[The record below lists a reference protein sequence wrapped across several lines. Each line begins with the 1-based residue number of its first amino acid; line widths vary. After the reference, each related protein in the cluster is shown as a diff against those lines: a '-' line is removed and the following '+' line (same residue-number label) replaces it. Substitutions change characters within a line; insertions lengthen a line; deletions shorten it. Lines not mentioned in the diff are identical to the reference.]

1 MEDKEIFT
9 ITTLRDSNHD
19 ESRCVGFYFS
29 IERAIHTVS
38 NNDGDIYEMGYY
50 PYCVIEGVKP
60 GLYFLDRSEY
70 WFKWNIDKNCYESL
84 SEKPAKFNKLCC
96 FGIG

>member
-9 ITTLRDSNHD
+9 ITTVRATPLEPN
-19 ESRCVGFYFS
+19 RCVGYYFDLQK
-29 IERAIHTVS
+29 AITAVLD
-38 NNDGDIYEMGYY
+38 NDGDMYEIGYY

-60 GLYFLDRSEY
+60 GLYFLDRAEY
-70 WFKWNIDKNCYESL
+70 WFKWNIDKNGYEHL
-84 SEKPAKFNKLCC
+84 PKKPDKFYIRAC